1 MATPTN
7 HDASKVLMG
16 SVGSSDLNATC
27 EPSDPASFPA
37 GRAVRRKSDGALSLS
52 SGDGSL
58 IGVSAGKSLSDTKKT
73 AVVRAGNRVPVEL
86 AGFAYLTKADLTFFT
101 KRDVAVAIEAL
112 DDGTAGAEEV
122 TVTGDDDAGYLISIS
137 MEDGVSTATQ
147 VKAAMDAEADAL
159 ALVDTVITDTAS
171 DPQAAFAEDDIDGVI
186 PAIGA
191 AVRVS
196 NTTGKAIP
204 AGGTLT
210 GAMYVSGLLTGV
222 NEDSSE
228 IPAAAID
235 MGGGL

>member
-1 MATPTN
+1 MSTPTN

-16 SVGSSDLNATC
+16 AMGSSDAQLSC
-27 EPSDPASFPA
+27 EASDPASFPA
-37 GRAVRRKSDGALSLS
+37 GRAVRRKSDAALSLS
-52 SGDGSL
+52 SADGQL

-73 AVVRAGNRVPVEL
+73 AVVRAGNHIPVEL
-86 AGFAYLTKADLTFFT
+86 AGWAYLTKADLTFFT
-101 KRDVAVAIEAL
+101 KRNVAVAIEFV
-112 DDGTAGAEEV
+112 DGGTAGAESAS
-122 TVTGDDDAGYLISIS
+122 VTGDDDAGYVVSLS

-147 VKAAMDAEADAL
+147 CKAALDADTDVAAL
-159 ALVDTVITDTAS
+159 IETVITDTAG
-171 DPQAAFAEDDIDGVI
+171 DAQAAFAEDDIDGVI

-191 AVRVS
+191 GVRVS

-228 IPAAAID
+228 VPAAAID
-235 MGGGL
+235 MAGGL